1 MSIPFMPIYWGDY
14 HGDTQH
20 LTAIEHGG
28 YLLLISHYW
37 RTGSIPSDPLKL
49 SRISRMTTKQ
59 WSTHGPTIL
68 EFFKDGRHKRIDK
81 ELSLVATKSQKMRLA
96 AEKRWNTTD
105 TVKPLETLDEQ
116 DANALPEQS
125 KSNANQNHN
134 QNQNHTVRKKD
145 IALATRLPDDW
156 QPSDSD
162 IDFAI
167 SLDVDYRR
175 EADIF
180 RDYWIAQAGAK
191 GRKANWQS
199 TWRNWIRRASER
211 IATQPSRKETAI
223 EMGKRLIRENGYE
236 QSTGNTINHDH
247 VVSLPRQQSGS

>member
-1 MSIPFMPIYWGDY
+1 MHWFRFYNEALDDPKVQRLD
-14 HGDTQH
+14 GDTFKTWVNLLCLCARHDGLPKSIQDISFALRVDVH
-20 LTAIEHGG
+20 GCSTVLSRLADAGLLDRLHGG
-28 YLLLISHYW
+28 VDGMHYAIHAW
-37 RTGSIPSDPLKL
+37 DKRQYKSD
-49 SRISRMTTKQ
+49 T
-59 WSTHGPTIL
+59 ST
-68 EFFKDGRHKRIDK
+68 ERVKRFR
-81 ELSLVATKSQKMRLA
+81 ERSSNAT
-96 AEKRWNTTD
+96 ETVNETPPDTETD
-105 TVKPLETLDEQ
+105 TDTETDKIQ
-116 DANALPEQS
+116 R
-125 KSNANQNHN
+125 
-134 QNQNHTVRKKD
+134 RKKV

-156 QPSDSD
+156 QPSDGD

-211 IATQPSRKETAI
+211 SAVQPARKETAI

-236 QSTGNTINHDH
+236 QSTGYTIDHDP
-247 VVSLPRQQSGS
+247 VVSLPRQQS

>member
-1 MSIPFMPIYWGDY
+1 MGQQSWSFLRTVD
-14 HGDTQH
+14 
-20 LTAIEHGG
+20 
-28 YLLLISHYW
+28 IS
-37 RTGSIPSDPLKL
+37 
-49 SRISRMTTKQ
+49 
-59 WSTHGPTIL
+59 
-68 EFFKDGRHKRIDK
+68 
-81 ELSLVATKSQKMRLA
+81 AA

-134 QNQNHTVRKKD
+134 QNHTVRKKD

-156 QPSDSD
+156 QPSDPD

-211 IATQPSRKETAI
+211 SAVQPSRKETAI

-236 QSTGNTINHDH
+236 PHSGNTIDHDH
-247 VVSLPRQQSGS
+247 VISLPRQQG

>member
-1 MSIPFMPIYWGDY
+1 MHWFRFYNEALDDPKVQRLD
-14 HGDTQH
+14 GDTFKTWVNLLCLCARHDGLPKSIQDISFALRVDVH
-20 LTAIEHGG
+20 GCSTVLSRLADAGLLDRLHGG
-28 YLLLISHYW
+28 VDGMHYAIHAW
-37 RTGSIPSDPLKL
+37 DKRQYKSD
-49 SRISRMTTKQ
+49 T
-59 WSTHGPTIL
+59 ST
-68 EFFKDGRHKRIDK
+68 ERVKRFR
-81 ELSLVATKSQKMRLA
+81 ERSSNAT
-96 AEKRWNTTD
+96 ETVNETPPDTETD
-105 TVKPLETLDEQ
+105 TDTETDKIQ
-116 DANALPEQS
+116 R
-125 KSNANQNHN
+125 
-134 QNQNHTVRKKD
+134 RKKV
-145 IALATRLPDDW
+145 IALASRLPEDW
-156 QPSDSD
+156 QPSDGD

-236 QSTGNTINHDH
+236 PHSGNTIDHDH
-247 VVSLPRQQSGS
+247 VISLPRQQG

>member
-1 MSIPFMPIYWGDY
+1 MHWFRFYNEALDDPKVQRLD
-14 HGDTQH
+14 GDTFKTWVNLLCLCARHDGLPKSIQDISFALRVDVH
-20 LTAIEHGG
+20 GCSTVLSRLADAGLLDRLHGG
-28 YLLLISHYW
+28 
-37 RTGSIPSDPLKL
+37 
-49 SRISRMTTKQ
+49 
-59 WSTHGPTIL
+59 THGMHYAIHAW
-68 EFFKDGRHKRIDK
+68 DKRQYKSDTSTERVK
-81 ELSLVATKSQKMRLA
+81 RFRERSSNAT
-96 AEKRWNTTD
+96 ETVNETPPDTD
-105 TVKPLETLDEQ
+105 TETDTETDKIQ
-116 DANALPEQS
+116 R
-125 KSNANQNHN
+125 
-134 QNQNHTVRKKD
+134 RKKD
-145 IALATRLPDDW
+145 IALASRLPDDW

-211 IATQPSRKETAI
+211 SAVQPNRKETAI

-236 QSTGNTINHDH
+236 QNTGYTIDHDP

>member
-1 MSIPFMPIYWGDY
+1 MHWFRFYNEALDDPKVQRLD
-14 HGDTQH
+14 GDTFKTWVNLLCLCARHDGLPKSIQDISFALRVDVH
-20 LTAIEHGG
+20 GCSTVLSRLADAGLLDRLHGG
-28 YLLLISHYW
+28 VDGMHYAIHAW
-37 RTGSIPSDPLKL
+37 DKRQYKSD
-49 SRISRMTTKQ
+49 T
-59 WSTHGPTIL
+59 ST
-68 EFFKDGRHKRIDK
+68 ERVKRFR
-81 ELSLVATKSQKMRLA
+81 ERSSNAT
-96 AEKRWNTTD
+96 ETVNETPPETD
-105 TVKPLETLDEQ
+105 TDTETDKIQ
-116 DANALPEQS
+116 R
-125 KSNANQNHN
+125 
-134 QNQNHTVRKKD
+134 RKKV
-145 IALATRLPDDW
+145 ITLATRLPEDW
-156 QPSDSD
+156 QPSDGD

-211 IATQPSRKETAI
+211 IATQPNRKETAI

-236 QSTGNTINHDH
+236 PHSGNTIDHDH

>member
-1 MSIPFMPIYWGDY
+1 MSYQATNWAWKIKGVTGPEKLILLAIADR
-14 HGDTQH
+14 HNADTGECYPT
-20 LTAIEHGG
+20 LGRIADDTCM
-28 YLLLISHYW
+28 
-37 RTGSIPSDPLKL
+37 
-49 SRISRMTTKQ
+49 SR
-59 WSTHGPTIL
+59 
-68 EFFKDGRHKRIDK
+68 
-81 ELSLVATKSQKMRLA
+81 
-96 AEKRWNTTD
+96 D
-105 TVKPLETLDEQ
+105 TVKRATAAIVEKGIISRSLVSDSSGRVLGYKYHIKIDTGAEITPEGAHSTPPPVHTAPPEGGVQHPKLLKETIKRNKE
-116 DANALPEQS
+116 
-125 KSNANQNHN
+125 
-134 QNQNHTVRKKD
+134 D

-211 IATQPSRKETAI
+211 SAVQPARKETAI

-236 QSTGNTINHDH
+236 PHSGNTIDHDH
-247 VVSLPRQQSGS
+247 VVSLPRQQS

>member
-1 MSIPFMPIYWGDY
+1 MHWFRFYNEALDDPKVQRLD
-14 HGDTQH
+14 GDTFKTWVNLLCLCARHDGLPKSIQDISFALRVDVH
-20 LTAIEHGG
+20 GCSTVLSRLADAGLLDRLHGG
-28 YLLLISHYW
+28 VDGMHYAIHAW
-37 RTGSIPSDPLKL
+37 DKRQYKSD
-49 SRISRMTTKQ
+49 T
-59 WSTHGPTIL
+59 ST
-68 EFFKDGRHKRIDK
+68 ERVKRFRERSGNVTETVNETPPDT
-81 ELSLVATKSQKMRLA
+81 E
-96 AEKRWNTTD
+96 TD
-105 TVKPLETLDEQ
+105 TDTETDKIQ
-116 DANALPEQS
+116 R
-125 KSNANQNHN
+125 
-134 QNQNHTVRKKD
+134 RKKV
-145 IALATRLPDDW
+145 IALASRLPDDW
-156 QPSDSD
+156 QPSDGD

-236 QSTGNTINHDH
+236 QNTGYTIDHDP
-247 VVSLPRQQSGS
+247 VVSLPRQQS

>member
-1 MSIPFMPIYWGDY
+1 MHWFRFYNEALDDPKVQRLD
-14 HGDTQH
+14 GDTFKTWVNLLCLCARHDGLPKSIQDISFALRVDLH
-20 LTAIEHGG
+20 GCSTVLSRLADAGLLDRLHGG
-28 YLLLISHYW
+28 VDGMHYAIHAW
-37 RTGSIPSDPLKL
+37 DKRQYKSD
-49 SRISRMTTKQ
+49 T
-59 WSTHGPTIL
+59 ST
-68 EFFKDGRHKRIDK
+68 ERVKRFR
-81 ELSLVATKSQKMRLA
+81 ERSSNATETVNETPPDTES
-96 AEKRWNTTD
+96 ETD
-105 TVKPLETLDEQ
+105 TETDKIQ
-116 DANALPEQS
+116 R
-125 KSNANQNHN
+125 
-134 QNQNHTVRKKD
+134 RKKV
-145 IALATRLPDDW
+145 IALASRLPDDW

-211 IATQPSRKETAI
+211 IATQPKQKETAI

-236 QSTGNTINHDH
+236 QNTGYTIDHDP
-247 VVSLPRQQSGS
+247 VVSLPRQQN